1 MLLEVG
7 QASSKTHFM
16 KNFKF
21 VFLLLFFIF
30 ALPVGYGAISLPSVI
45 SNGMVLQQNS
55 EVTLW
60 GWAKPNEEV
69 SITPAWNKQTIT
81 VLADINARWTAK
93 LVTPSA
99 GGPYDISFKASNFI
113 VVSDVMIGEVWLCLG
128 QNHLVWGTEL
138 GLEEDDNA
146 MAGSEDPLLRFFL
159 VAHATADGVQN
170 NCVGSWAWST
180 PQTRRDFSAVAYSFA
195 RRLRQALNVPVALI
209 NASWEGT
216 NLETWMDPQWIAQ
229 KQSLV
234 AATSKVPNSELY
246 PTQPGK
252 TYFSMVAP
260 IIPYRLGGMICCQGE
275 SNLFN
280 AESYAELLTAMVDGY
295 RSRWGYDFA
304 FYYTQIAP
312 CQNEKAIAGAVVRDE
327 QRQALSTISNSG
339 MVVLDDLY
347 GQHDNYLQDKSAEG
361 ERFASLALNRI
372 YGFQNMPFSGPL
384 YRSVKNEGNRIR
396 VYFDVADD
404 GLVTSGKELEGFYV
418 ASVDRVFYK
427 ARAKIEGSSV
437 VIWSSE
443 VKYPVAVRYAFG
455 NATIGNLQNRLGW
468 PASCFRTDN
477 WPIV

>member
-1 MLLEVG
+1 
-7 QASSKTHFM
+7 M
-16 KNFKF
+16 KNFRF
-21 VFLLLFFIF
+21 VFLLLFVIF
-30 ALPVGYGAISLPSVI
+30 ALPAGYGAISLPSVI

-69 SITPAWNKQTIT
+69 SITPGWNRQTVT
-81 VLADINARWTAK
+81 VRADINARWIAK

-99 GGPYDISFKASNFI
+99 GGPYDLSFKGSNFI

-128 QNHLVWGTEL
+128 QSNMARRADLEL
-138 GLEEDDNA
+138 
-146 MAGSEDPLLRFFL
+146 AGDGSGKAESEDPLLRFFS

-170 NCVGSWAWST
+170 NCSGSWVGST
-180 PQTRRDFSAVAYSFA
+180 PQSIRDFSVVAYAFG
-195 RRLRQALNVPVALI
+195 RRLRQTLNVPVALI
-209 NASWEGT
+209 NVSWEGT

-229 KQSLV
+229 KQSLMS
-234 AATSKVPNSELY
+234 ATSKVPNSELY
-246 PTQPGK
+246 PSQPGK

-295 RSRWGYDFA
+295 RARWGYDFA
-304 FYYTQIAP
+304 FYYSQIAP
-312 CQNEKAIAGAVVRDE
+312 CKNEGAIAGAVVRDE

-339 MVVLDDLY
+339 MVVLDDLC
-347 GQHDNYLQDKSAEG
+347 GLHDNYSLDKSAEG

-396 VYFDVADD
+396 VIFDGADD
-404 GLVTSGKELEGFYV
+404 GLVMGGKELEGFYV

-427 ARAKIEGSSV
+427 ARAKIDGSSV
-437 VIWSSE
+437 VVWSGE

-455 NATIGNLQNRLGW
+455 SATIGNLQNKLGW

-477 WPIV
+477 WPIVY